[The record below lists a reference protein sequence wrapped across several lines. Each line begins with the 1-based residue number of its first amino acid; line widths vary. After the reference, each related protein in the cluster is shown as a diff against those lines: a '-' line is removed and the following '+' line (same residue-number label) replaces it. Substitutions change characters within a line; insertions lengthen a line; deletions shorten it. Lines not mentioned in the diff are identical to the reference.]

1 MNLAASARPLVD
13 PVAMPPRL
21 LRAVVCAAL
30 ASLALPV
37 AALAQTGPYSS
48 LPGPISAYPSP
59 GTISAGPGT
68 QISLRGAPA
77 SRLGSIRVTGS
88 RTGRHS
94 GRLRAH
100 SDGQGA
106 SYVMP
111 RRFRGGERVTV
122 RTDLPI
128 HGTSNGDYSFRV
140 ARIPNRVTIQNRI
153 LENINARLVRRFRS
167 RRDLAPPFLTV
178 ENDTGAHA
186 PGLLFLSPKSKKDQK
201 QAGPMIADNKGQ
213 PVWFQPLPGVQ
224 AATDFRTQ
232 TYKGKPVLTYWQGTS
247 RQGIGVGE
255 MIVRDQNYRVIRRI
269 RTANGFRPDLHE
281 FVITPKGTAI
291 LITYPVV
298 RTDLHKVK
306 GARHGLAVDSVVQE
320 IDLDTGLVEFEWH
333 SLGKIALN
341 ETFSKPIPSPR
352 VPFDYAHANAV
363 GLDTDGNFLLSAR
376 NTWTIYKIDRDT
388 GNIRWRLGGKKSTFK
403 LPAEARFAWQHD
415 VRRRSDGAITMFD
428 NEAFPPIRKFSRAIA
443 LRLDESK
450 KTATLIAA
458 LIHPRKLLTATQGDQ
473 QTLPNGGA
481 LVGWG
486 SQRYLT
492 EFGPGGNVVF
502 DAFLSLGFE
511 SYRAYRMP
519 WVGHPLTTPRVAA
532 ADEPGAGTDVY
543 ASWNGATEVA
553 SWQIFAGP
561 SAGSLKSVAAG
572 PRTGFETKITVPGRP
587 RFVAARAK
595 DAAGRVLSTS
605 ASTRV
610 RR

>member
-1 MNLAASARPLVD
+1 MPL
-13 PVAMPPRL
+13 RL
-21 LRAVVCAAL
+21 LRAVPAAAL
-30 ASLALPV
+30 AALALPA
-37 AALAQTGPYSS
+37 AALAQSGPYSEI
-48 LPGPISAYPSP
+48 PGAISAYPSP
-59 GTISAGPGT
+59 GTISAGAHT

-77 SRLGSIRVTGS
+77 NRLGKITVTGS
-88 RTGRHS
+88 RRGRHA

-106 SYVMP
+106 SFVP
-111 RRFRGGERVTV
+111 KRPFRGGERVTV
-122 RTDLPI
+122 RTDLPVR
-128 HGTSNGDYSFRV
+128 GTSNGDFAIRI
-140 ARIPNRVTIQNRI
+140 ARIPRRVTIQNLV
-153 LENINARLVRRFRS
+153 LENINARLVRSFHS
-167 RRDLAPPFLTV
+167 RPDLAPPFLTV
-178 ENDTGAHA
+178 EDHSGPTA

-201 QAGPMIADNKGQ
+201 QAGPMIADNTGQ
-213 PVWFQPLPGVQ
+213 PVWFQPLPGIQ

-255 MIVRDQNYRVIRRI
+255 MVIRDQSYRVIHRI

-298 RTDLHKVK
+298 RTNLSSVK
-306 GARHGLAVDSVVQE
+306 GARHGLAVDSVIQE
-320 IDLDTGLVEFEWH
+320 IDIATGLVEFEWH
-333 SLGKIALN
+333 SLGKIGLR

-352 VPFDYAHANAV
+352 VPFDYAHANAA
-363 GLDTDGNFLLSAR
+363 GLDSDGNFLLSAR

-388 GNIRWRLGGKKSTFK
+388 GNIRWRLGGKTSDFK
-403 LPAEARFAWQHD
+403 LPPDAHFAWQHD

-443 LRLDESK
+443 LRLDETH
-450 KTATLIAA
+450 KTASLIGA

-492 EFGPGGNVVF
+492 EFGPAGNVVF
-502 DAFLSLGFE
+502 NAFLSLGFE
-511 SYRAYRMP
+511 SYRAYRLP
-519 WVGHPLTTPRVAA
+519 WVGLPGTRPRVAA
-532 ADEPGAGTDVY
+532 ADGPGAGTDVY
-543 ASWNGATEVA
+543 SSWNGATEVA
-553 SWQIFAGP
+553 SWQIFAGSRP
-561 SAGSLKSVAAG
+561 AALHSVATG
-572 PRTGFETKITVPGRP
+572 PRTGFETRINVPGRP

-595 DAAGRVLSTS
+595 DAAGRTLSTS
-605 ASTRV
+605 VVTRV
-610 RR
+610 TRAR